1 MFILINLV
9 LALILFISVVVV
21 LVKKVLIGLKGTD
34 SGVINLVLIVLGL
47 IGIGCTLAIALGIF
61 KIDGIT
67 AALNTE
73 KNISTKDIA
82 LLKKEMS
89 ETRNCNIISLF
100 IGYGSLIIDYIV
112 YKFIDK
118 KNKQELLK
126 EKNHWN
132 LNKL

>member
-47 IGIGCTLAIALGIF
+47 IGIGCTLAIGLGISR
-61 KIDGIT
+61 IDGIT
-67 AALNTE
+67 TVLNTE
-73 KNISTKDIA
+73 KNISAKDIA

-89 ETRNCNIISLF
+89 ETKNSNIISLF
-100 IGYGSLIIDYIV
+100 IGYSSLVIDYIV

>member
-47 IGIGCTLAIALGIF
+47 IGIGCTLAIGLGIF

-73 KNISTKDIA
+73 KNISTKDLA
-82 LLKKEMS
+82 LLRKEMS
-89 ETRNCNIISLF
+89 ETKNSNIISLF

-126 EKNHWN
+126 EKKHWN